1 MGGVNYIFRL
11 CYYSLQCE
19 SSVFSWK
26 TWASDASCC
35 FLLVSIYVHIC
46 KCARMLFWF
55 NSAPHSLLLTLPR
68 WNGENWNDKSV
79 RTCRLKED
87 SFLGKA
93 KAAHASKQSKEL
105 IHYFPSDVQTLAG
118 KSGVARRSFL
128 ERQASSLWTSS
139 LPPSSPQLYCWL
151 HMIWNVFESVSAVL
165 AVSPHSSLC
174 NPNFLLGRVPQEVE
188 KSLTLCKHYSV
199 TTETSVCYQ
208 YYFHQKSRSWC
219 PKLHCSL
226 DYYIIIV
233 NLKLCKIIISGLIP
247 IQTSHSEVIF
257 PHLKSLMENTLE
269 IASNKVFI
277 FMLFLI
283 FWPPYCWNT
292 ICIILT
298 FTMSFV
304 HSQQN

>member
-1 MGGVNYIFRL
+1 
-11 CYYSLQCE
+11 
-19 SSVFSWK
+19 
-26 TWASDASCC
+26 
-35 FLLVSIYVHIC
+35 
-46 KCARMLFWF
+46 
-55 NSAPHSLLLTLPR
+55 
-68 WNGENWNDKSV
+68 
-79 RTCRLKED
+79 
-87 SFLGKA
+87 
-93 KAAHASKQSKEL
+93 
-105 IHYFPSDVQTLAG
+105 
-118 KSGVARRSFL
+118 
-128 ERQASSLWTSS
+128 
-139 LPPSSPQLYCWL
+139 
-151 HMIWNVFESVSAVL
+151 MIWNVFESVSAVL

-283 FWPPYCWNT
+283 FWPPYC
-292 ICIILT
+292 
-298 FTMSFV
+298 
-304 HSQQN
+304 